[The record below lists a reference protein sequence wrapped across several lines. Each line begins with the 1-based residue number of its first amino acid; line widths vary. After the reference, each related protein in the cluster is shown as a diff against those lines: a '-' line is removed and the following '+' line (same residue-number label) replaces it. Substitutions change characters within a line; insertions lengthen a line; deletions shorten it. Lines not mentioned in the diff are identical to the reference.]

1 MAGDD
6 IFVYLGGDQ
15 EVPMDVKHV
24 VIDRSVKIIP
34 LSFDVQTLATES
46 IRTLQTTTLKTAIF
60 VPILVPIFG

>member
-34 LSFDVQTLATES
+34 LSFDV
-46 IRTLQTTTLKTAIF
+46 
-60 VPILVPIFG
+60 PIYTSH

>member
-1 MAGDD
+1 MVDKLFIVMAGDD

-34 LSFDVQTLATES
+34 LSFDV
-46 IRTLQTTTLKTAIF
+46 
-60 VPILVPIFG
+60 PIYTSH